1 MVSPLFGLSRWVAG
15 HGIRSFGPEEEGQE
29 ELWGGKVATQRS
41 DTAGFAFC
49 MKGRINSEPND
60 SHSLWSKGR
69 YSFSSLVQRQA
80 LRPLT
85 VFTVGLCF
93 QNEKSSVGGRVLL
106 TAKQCAGLMILFI
119 CTTFIKPKERGFLLL
134 FVLFRNSQKSTSI
147 KKKCT
152 FCLFDTFFQIG
163 RLLYRTHWHHAH
175 LLCLLN
181 YQAVDTASRSDLFR
195 RIHLTEQIGVKQLA
209 NSPSD

>member
-119 CTTFIKPKERGFLLL
+119 CTTFIKPREDSYYCLYYSETAKNRHQLR
-134 FVLFRNSQKSTSI
+134 RNAH
-147 KKKCT
+147 
-152 FCLFDTFFQIG
+152 FACLILFFQIG

>member
-15 HGIRSFGPEEEGQE
+15 HGIRSFGLEEEGQE

-93 QNEKSSVGGRVLL
+93 QNEKSSVGGRVLV

-152 FCLFDTFFQIG
+152 FCLFDTFFSNWSPFVQDPLAPCTSPLPPKLPSCWHSFPE
-163 RLLYRTHWHHAH
+163 RFVSQDPSYRTNW
-175 LLCLLN
+175 C
-181 YQAVDTASRSDLFR
+181 QTTR
-195 RIHLTEQIGVKQLA
+195 
-209 NSPSD
+209 